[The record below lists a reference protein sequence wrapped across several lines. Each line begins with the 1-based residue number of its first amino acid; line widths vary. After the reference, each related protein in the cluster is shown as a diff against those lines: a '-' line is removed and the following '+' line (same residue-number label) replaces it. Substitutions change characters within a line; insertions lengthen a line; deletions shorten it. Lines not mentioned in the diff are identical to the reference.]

1 MAEISAGGGLI
12 TFVNMFTCD
21 PEDQQALI
29 RTLRSETEDAVSKID
44 GFVSAT
50 LHASTDGRRVINY
63 AQWTS
68 LDAFN
73 AMMAGEQG
81 RQMIQAVHQYAKA
94 IDIHLYDVAW
104 QQEATRRG
112 PVLAGQDAAS

>member
-1 MAEISAGGGLI
+1 MAEIQAEGGLV

-21 PEDQQALI
+21 PEDQQALL
-29 RTLRSETEDAVSKID
+29 RTLRSETEDVVSKID
-44 GFVSAT
+44 GFVSAN

-63 AQWTS
+63 AQWTH

-73 AMMAGEQG
+73 EMMAGPQG
-81 RQMIQAVHQYAKA
+81 REMIMNVHKYAKA

-104 QQEATRRG
+104 QAQAEK
-112 PVLAGQDAAS
+112 ASAS

>member
-1 MAEISAGGGLI
+1 VAEISADGGLV

-21 PEDQQALI
+21 PEDQQALL
-29 RTLRSETEDAVSKID
+29 RTLRSETEDVVSKID

-63 AQWTS
+63 AQWTH

-81 RQMIQAVHQYAKA
+81 RQMITAVHQYAKA
-94 IDIHLYDVAW
+94 IDIHLYDIAW
-104 QQEATRRG
+104 QQEIAK
-112 PVLAGQDAAS
+112 AAAQ